1 MRPPNDLGSRGGR
14 SAPGLPLALRLHGRH
29 RREHLRPHPLARPLG
44 PRREG
49 VRRLPAHDA
58 DRPRGRDGAHDH
70 AVPPGQPANLTARRG
85 ALASLRVNAAQRVG
99 HCATSCD
106 PHTIP
111 GLRYRVPEE
120 GPLRVRSVAAAGCL
134 TTALAMGVAACG
146 GGGSDG
152 GGGGG
157 GGGGGRTTLT
167 IYSSLPLQGD
177 SRPQSTDVVNGEKLA
192 LEEAGGKVGKF
203 KITYKSLDD
212 STAAAGKWE
221 PGQTSADAR
230 KAAQDQSTIVYLGEF
245 NSGATAISLPITNEA
260 GILQVSPANTY
271 VGLTRAEGADKGEPD
286 KYYPSGKRT
295 FGRVVPADHIQA
307 AAQVAYQKGEGCTKL
322 YILNDKEVYGKG
334 IADQVAA
341 IGKAQGLQVL
351 GNDGIDTKAANFRT
365 LASKIKSSGADC
377 MFFGGITQNKGV
389 QVFSDVHAANPTA
402 KLFGPDGVAESPF
415 TSKLSTAVQK
425 QTYITNPTLDPKLYP
440 PSAQDFFKN
449 YKSKYGID
457 PEPYAIYG
465 YEAMKVALL
474 AIQNAGDKGNDR
486 QAVIDA
492 FFKIKDRDSVLGKYS
507 IDENGDTTLSD
518 YGADRVKD
526 KKLVFDKVLKAQG
539 AS

>member
-1 MRPPNDLGSRGGR
+1 
-14 SAPGLPLALRLHGRH
+14 
-29 RREHLRPHPLARPLG
+29 
-44 PRREG
+44 
-49 VRRLPAHDA
+49 
-58 DRPRGRDGAHDH
+58 
-70 AVPPGQPANLTARRG
+70 
-85 ALASLRVNAAQRVG
+85 
-99 HCATSCD
+99 
-106 PHTIP
+106 
-111 GLRYRVPEE
+111 
-120 GPLRVRSVAAAGCL
+120 VAAAGCL
-134 TTALAMGVAACG
+134 MTAFALGVAACG
-146 GGGSDG
+146 GGGDDSSS
-152 GGGGG
+152 GGGG

-230 KAAQDQSTIVYLGEF
+230 KAAQDPSTIVYLGEF
-245 NSGATAISLPITNEA
+245 NSGASAISLPITNEA
-260 GILQVSPANTY
+260 GILQVSPSNTY

-286 KYYPSGKRT
+286 KYYPSGKKT

-307 AAQVAYQKGEGCTKL
+307 AAQVAYQKGEGCTKV
-322 YILNDKEVYGKG
+322 YILNDKEVYGTG
-334 IADQVAA
+334 IAKQVASIA
-341 IGKAQGLQVL
+341 KGQGLQVL

-365 LASKIKSSGADC
+365 LATKIKSAGADC
-377 MFFGGITQNKGV
+377 VFYGGIAQNKGV
-389 QVFSDVHAANPTA
+389 QLFNDVHAGNPTA
-402 KLFGPDGVAESPF
+402 KLFGPDGMADPAYYEKASPAVAKMSY
-415 TSKLSTAVQK
+415 L
-425 QTYITNPTLDPKLYP
+425 TNPTLDPKLYP
-440 PSAQDFFKN
+440 PAAQDFFKAF
-449 YKSKYGID
+449 KQKYGND
-457 PEPYAIYG
+457 PAPYAIYG